1 MIENVTAGRKLP
13 SVPEVE
19 ELVLGAMLID
29 REAQSNAFALLKP
42 DAFYERKHQ
51 VIFEAMVALDSE
63 KEPIDIVSVFEEL
76 KKTENKPDENWAAFL
91 ALLSQNI
98 SSAANAEYHARLVLE
113 KWILRQI
120 IAVSH
125 ELAAKAYDQT
135 EDVFDLLDAAESKI
149 FKVAESGLKQSYTPF
164 KEAIQAALEYIE
176 SIHSKSISNFAV
188 PTGFFELDELLG
200 GLQKS
205 DLLIVAA
212 RPAMGKTAF
221 ALSLARNAALDHNVP
236 IALFSLEMSTIQLAT
251 RFISSEA
258 RINSHSLRTGKFKA
272 EDGQKISKTVDRLIK
287 APIYIDDTPGQSVME
302 IRAKCRRLKAE
313 RNIGLIIIDYLQL
326 MTAGNSKYDS
336 REREISTI
344 SRSLKGLAKELDV
357 PVIALSQLNRA
368 VEDQKDKKP
377 MLSHLRES
385 GAIEQDA
392 DVVMFLYRPIVYG
405 ITQFSDGTSTEGCA
419 EVIIAKHRNGPTGEA
434 RMAFLSDFARFENL
448 ELIHRD
454 IPNNKENYSQNKRDV
469 PF

>member
-1 MIENVTAGRKLP
+1 MSEEKVAGRQLP
-13 SVPEVE
+13 AIPEVE
-19 ELVLGAMLID
+19 QLVLGAMLID
-29 REAQSNAFALLKP
+29 KEAQSNAFSLLRP
-42 DAFYERKHQ
+42 DAFYDPKNK
-51 VIFEAMVALDSE
+51 VIFEAMMALDNA
-63 KEPIDIVSVFEEL
+63 KEPIDFISTLEEL
-76 KKTENKPDENWAAFL
+76 KKNPKKPDVNFAVYL
-91 ALLSQNI
+91 AELSQNVT
-98 SSAANAEYHARLVLE
+98 SAANSEYHCRLVLE

-120 IAVSH
+120 ISISL
-125 ELAAKAYDQT
+125 EMAAKAYDQT
-135 EDVFDLLDAAESKI
+135 EDVFDLLDNAESQI
-149 FKVAESGLKQSYTPF
+149 FKIAELGLKQSYTPF
-164 KEAIQAALEYIE
+164 KDAIKNALEYIE
-176 SIHSKSISNFAV
+176 SIHSKTISNYAV
-188 PTGFFELDELLG
+188 PTGFFELDDMLG

-221 ALSLARNAALDHNVP
+221 ALSLARNAALDYNVP
-236 IALFSLEMSTIQLAT
+236 IAIFSLEMSTVQLAT

-258 RINSHSLRTGKFKA
+258 RINSHLLRTGKFKA
-272 EDGQKISKTVDRLIK
+272 EEGLKISKVVDRLIK

-326 MTAGNSKYDS
+326 MSASTRVES

-344 SRSLKGLAKELDV
+344 SRSLKALAKELDV

-368 VEDQKDKKP
+368 VEEQKDKRP

-392 DVVMFLYRPIVYG
+392 DIVMFLYRPSVYG
-405 ITQFSDGTSTEGCA
+405 ITQFSDGTPTEGIA
-419 EVIIAKHRNGPTGEA
+419 EVIIAKHRNGPTGDVK
-434 RMAFLSDFARFENL
+434 MAFLSDYARYENL

-454 IPNNKENYSQNKRDV
+454 IPNKELPSSNKKEV

>member
-1 MIENVTAGRKLP
+1 MNEDLTAGRKLP
-13 SVPEVE
+13 AIPEIE
-19 ELVLGAMLID
+19 QLVLGAMLID
-29 REAQSNAFALLKP
+29 KEAQSNAFALLRA
-42 DAFYERKHQ
+42 DAFYDFKNK
-51 VIFEAMVALDSE
+51 VIFEAMIALDDA
-63 KEPIDIVSVFEEL
+63 KEPIDFVSTLEEV
-76 KKTENKPDENWAAFL
+76 KKIQKKPDINFAVYL
-91 ALLSQNI
+91 AELSQNVT
-98 SSAANAEYHARLVLE
+98 SAANSEYHCRLVLE

-120 IAVSH
+120 ISISH

-135 EDVFDLLDAAESKI
+135 EDVFDLLDNAEGQI
-149 FKVAESGLKQSYTPF
+149 FKIAELGLKQSYTPF
-164 KEAIQAALEYIE
+164 KEAIQNALEYIE
-176 SIHSKSISNFAV
+176 SIHSKTISNYAV
-188 PTGFFELDELLG
+188 PTGFFELDDMLG

-221 ALSLARNAALDHNVP
+221 ALSLARNAALEHNVP
-236 IALFSLEMSTIQLAT
+236 IALFSLEMSTVQLAT

-258 RINSHSLRTGKFKA
+258 RINSHLLRTGKFRA
-272 EDGQKISKTVDRLIK
+272 EEGQKISKVVDRLIK

-313 RNIGLIIIDYLQL
+313 KNIGLIIIDYLQL
-326 MTAGNSKYDS
+326 MTASARVES

-344 SRSLKGLAKELDV
+344 SRSLKALAKELDV

-368 VEDQKDKKP
+368 VEEQKDKRP

-392 DVVMFLYRPIVYG
+392 DIVMFLYRPSVYG
-405 ITQFSDGTSTEGCA
+405 ITQFSDGTSTEGIA
-419 EVIIAKHRNGPTGEA
+419 EVIIAKHRNGPTGDVK
-434 RMAFLSDFARFENL
+434 MAFLSDFARYENL

-454 IPNNKENYSQNKRDV
+454 IPSKELPSQNKKDV

>member
-1 MIENVTAGRKLP
+1 MNEEIVTGRKIP
-13 SVPEVE
+13 AIPEVE
-19 ELVLGAMLID
+19 QLVLGAMLID
-29 REAQSNAFALLKP
+29 KDAQSNAFALLRP
-42 DAFYERKHQ
+42 DAFFDIKNKI
-51 VIFEAMVALDSE
+51 IFEAMIALDDS
-63 KEPIDIVSVFEEL
+63 KEPIDFVSTLEEV
-76 KKTENKPDENWAAFL
+76 KKNPKKPDINFAVYL
-91 ALLSQNI
+91 AELSQNVT
-98 SSAANAEYHARLVLE
+98 SAANSEYHCRLVLE

-120 IAVSH
+120 ITISL
-125 ELAAKAYDQT
+125 ELAGKAYDQT
-135 EDVFDLLDAAESKI
+135 EDVFDLLDNAEGQI
-149 FKVAESGLKQSYTPF
+149 FKIAELGLKQSYTPF
-164 KEAIQAALEYIE
+164 KEAIQNALEYIE
-176 SIHSKSISNFAV
+176 SIHSKTISNYAV
-188 PTGFFELDELLG
+188 PTGFFELDDMLG

-221 ALSLARNAALDHNVP
+221 ALSLARNAALEHNVP
-236 IALFSLEMSTIQLAT
+236 IAIFSLEMSTVQLAT

-258 RINSHSLRTGKFKA
+258 RINSHMLRTGKFKA
-272 EDGQKISKTVDRLIK
+272 EEGQKISKVVDRLIK

-313 RNIGLIIIDYLQL
+313 KNIGLIIIDYLQL
-326 MTAGNSKYDS
+326 MTASARVES

-344 SRSLKGLAKELDV
+344 SRSLKALAKELDV

-368 VEDQKDKKP
+368 VEEQKDKRP

-392 DVVMFLYRPIVYG
+392 DIVMFLYRPSVYG
-405 ITQFSDGTSTEGCA
+405 ITQFSDGTPTEGIA
-419 EVIIAKHRNGPTGEA
+419 EVIIAKHRNGPTGDVK
-434 RMAFLSDFARFENL
+434 MAFLSDFARYENL

-454 IPNNKENYSQNKRDV
+454 IPTKELPSNNKKEV

>member
-1 MIENVTAGRKLP
+1 MSEEKVAGRQLP
-13 SVPEVE
+13 AIPEVE
-19 ELVLGAMLID
+19 QLVLGAMLID
-29 REAQSNAFALLKP
+29 IEAQSNAFSLLRP
-42 DAFYERKHQ
+42 DAFYDPKNK
-51 VIFEAMVALDSE
+51 VIFEAMMALDNA
-63 KEPIDIVSVFEEL
+63 KEPIDFISTLEEL
-76 KKTENKPDENWAAFL
+76 KKNPKKPDVNFAVYL
-91 ALLSQNI
+91 AELSQNVT
-98 SSAANAEYHARLVLE
+98 SAANSEYHCRLVLE

-120 IAVSH
+120 ISISL
-125 ELAAKAYDQT
+125 EMAAKAYDQT
-135 EDVFDLLDAAESKI
+135 EDVFDLLDNAESQI
-149 FKVAESGLKQSYTPF
+149 FKIAELGLKQSYTPF
-164 KEAIQAALEYIE
+164 KDAIKNALEYIE
-176 SIHSKSISNFAV
+176 SIHSKTISNYAV
-188 PTGFFELDELLG
+188 PTGFFELDDMLG

-221 ALSLARNAALDHNVP
+221 ALSLARNAALDYNVP
-236 IALFSLEMSTIQLAT
+236 IAIFSLEMSTVQLAT

-258 RINSHSLRTGKFKA
+258 RINSHLLRTGKFKA
-272 EDGQKISKTVDRLIK
+272 EEGLKISKVVDRLIK

-326 MTAGNSKYDS
+326 MSASTRVES

-344 SRSLKGLAKELDV
+344 SRSLKALAKELDV

-368 VEDQKDKKP
+368 VEEQKDKRP

-392 DVVMFLYRPIVYG
+392 DIVMFLYRPSVYG
-405 ITQFSDGTSTEGCA
+405 ITQFSDGTPTEGIA
-419 EVIIAKHRNGPTGEA
+419 EVIIAKHRNGPTGDVK
-434 RMAFLSDFARFENL
+434 MAFLSDYARYENL

-454 IPNNKENYSQNKRDV
+454 IPNKELPSSNKKEV

>member
-1 MIENVTAGRKLP
+1 MNEEKVAGRKLP
-13 SVPEVE
+13 AIPEVE
-19 ELVLGAMLID
+19 QLVLGAMLID
-29 REAQSNAFALLKP
+29 KEAQSNAFSLLRP
-42 DAFYERKHQ
+42 DAFYDPKNK
-51 VIFEAMVALDSE
+51 VIFEAMMALDNA
-63 KEPIDIVSVFEEL
+63 KEPIDFISTLEEL
-76 KKTENKPDENWAAFL
+76 KKNPKKPDVNFAVYL
-91 ALLSQNI
+91 AELSQNVT
-98 SSAANAEYHARLVLE
+98 SAANSEYHCRLVLE

-120 IAVSH
+120 ISISL
-125 ELAAKAYDQT
+125 EMAAKAYDQT
-135 EDVFDLLDAAESKI
+135 EDVFDLLDNAESQI
-149 FKVAESGLKQSYTPF
+149 FKIAELGLKQSYTPF
-164 KEAIQAALEYIE
+164 KDAIKNALEYIE
-176 SIHSKSISNFAV
+176 SIHSKTISNYAV
-188 PTGFFELDELLG
+188 PTGFFELDDMLG

-221 ALSLARNAALDHNVP
+221 ALSLARNAALDYNVP
-236 IALFSLEMSTIQLAT
+236 IAIFSLEMSTVQLAT

-258 RINSHSLRTGKFKA
+258 RINSHLLRTGKFKA
-272 EDGQKISKTVDRLIK
+272 EEGLKISKVVDRLIK

-326 MTAGNSKYDS
+326 MSASTRVES

-344 SRSLKGLAKELDV
+344 SRSLKALAKELDV

-368 VEDQKDKKP
+368 VEEQKDKRP

-392 DVVMFLYRPIVYG
+392 DIVMFLYRPSVYG
-405 ITQFSDGTSTEGCA
+405 ITQFSDGTPTEGIA
-419 EVIIAKHRNGPTGEA
+419 EVIIAKHRNGPTGDVK
-434 RMAFLSDFARFENL
+434 MAFLSDYARYENL

-454 IPNNKENYSQNKRDV
+454 IPNKELPSSNKKEV

>member
-1 MIENVTAGRKLP
+1 MNEDLTAGRKLP
-13 SVPEVE
+13 AIPEIE
-19 ELVLGAMLID
+19 QLVLGAMLID
-29 REAQSNAFALLKP
+29 KEAQSNAFALLRA
-42 DAFYERKHQ
+42 DAFYDFKNK
-51 VIFEAMVALDSE
+51 VIFEAMIALDDA
-63 KEPIDIVSVFEEL
+63 KEPIDFVSTLEEV
-76 KKTENKPDENWAAFL
+76 KKIQKKPDINFAVYL
-91 ALLSQNI
+91 AELSQNVT
-98 SSAANAEYHARLVLE
+98 SAANSEYHCRLVLE

-120 IAVSH
+120 ISISH

-135 EDVFDLLDAAESKI
+135 EDVFDLLDNAEGQI
-149 FKVAESGLKQSYTPF
+149 FKIAELGLKQSYTPF
-164 KEAIQAALEYIE
+164 KEAIQNALEYIE
-176 SIHSKSISNFAV
+176 SIHSKTISNYAV
-188 PTGFFELDELLG
+188 PTGFFELDDMLG

-221 ALSLARNAALDHNVP
+221 ALSLARNAALEHNVP
-236 IALFSLEMSTIQLAT
+236 IALFSLEMSTVQLAT

-258 RINSHSLRTGKFKA
+258 RINSHLLRTGKFRA
-272 EDGQKISKTVDRLIK
+272 EEGQKISKVVDRLIK

-313 RNIGLIIIDYLQL
+313 KNIGLIIIDYLQL
-326 MTAGNSKYDS
+326 MTASARVES

-344 SRSLKGLAKELDV
+344 SRSLKALAKELDV

-368 VEDQKDKKP
+368 VEEQKDKRP

-392 DVVMFLYRPIVYG
+392 DIVMFLYRPSVYG
-405 ITQFSDGTSTEGCA
+405 ITQFSDGTSTEGIA
-419 EVIIAKHRNGPTGEA
+419 EVIIAKHRNGPTGDVK
-434 RMAFLSDFARFENL
+434 MAFLSDFARYENL

-454 IPNNKENYSQNKRDV
+454 IPSKELPS
-469 PF
+469 

>member
-1 MIENVTAGRKLP
+1 MNEEIVAGRRLP
-13 SVPEVE
+13 AIPEVE
-19 ELVLGAMLID
+19 QLVLGAMLID
-29 REAQSNAFALLKP
+29 KDAQSNGFALLRP
-42 DAFYERKHQ
+42 DAFYDSKNK
-51 VIFEAMVALDSE
+51 VIFEAMMALDNS
-63 KEPIDIVSVFEEL
+63 KEPIDFVSTLEEV
-76 KKTENKPDENWAAFL
+76 KKISKKPDINFAVYL
-91 ALLSQNI
+91 AELSQNVT
-98 SSAANAEYHARLVLE
+98 SAANSEYHCRLVLE

-120 IAVSH
+120 ISISQ
-125 ELAAKAYDQT
+125 ELATKAYDQT
-135 EDVFDLLDAAESKI
+135 EDVFDLLDNAEGQI
-149 FKVAESGLKQSYTPF
+149 FRIAELGLKQSYTPF
-164 KEAIQAALEYIE
+164 KEAIQNALEYIE
-176 SIHSKSISNFAV
+176 SIHSKNISNYAV
-188 PTGFFELDELLG
+188 PTGFFELDDMLG

-221 ALSLARNAALDHNVP
+221 ALSFARNAALDHNVP
-236 IALFSLEMSTIQLAT
+236 IALFSLEMSTVQLAT

-258 RINSHSLRTGKFKA
+258 RINSHLLRTGKFRA
-272 EDGQKISKTVDRLIK
+272 EEGSKISKVVDRLIK

-326 MTAGNSKYDS
+326 MTASTRVES

-344 SRSLKGLAKELDV
+344 SRSLKALAKELDV

-368 VEDQKDKKP
+368 DEEQKDKRP

-392 DVVMFLYRPIVYG
+392 DIVMFLYRPSVYG
-405 ITQFSDGTSTEGCA
+405 ITQFSDGTPTEGIA
-419 EVIIAKHRNGPTGEA
+419 EVIIAKHRNGPTGDVK
-434 RMAFLSDFARFENL
+434 MAFLSDFARYENL

-454 IPNNKENYSQNKRDV
+454 IPNKELPSNNNKEV